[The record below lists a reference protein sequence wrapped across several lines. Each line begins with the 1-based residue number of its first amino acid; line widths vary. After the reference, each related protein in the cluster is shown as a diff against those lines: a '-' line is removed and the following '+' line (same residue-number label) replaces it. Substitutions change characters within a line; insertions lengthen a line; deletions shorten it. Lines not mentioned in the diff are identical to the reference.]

1 MGDAGEAG
9 DGRGSL
15 TPWTTSPGVSIEI
28 TDLAFTDAV
37 ATVSFTL
44 TDGSGIAVD
53 PAGSLTPG
61 SIELG
66 FVLAQLTQD
75 LDGSAGQYTAYT
87 TITATSPITGAS
99 AIQGATEATGTLRP
113 IDVAQ
118 GTYQYDVAAALTGL
132 APGLTQT
139 VGAYALRTGAPAISS
154 MTFSARPDHGAVIAR
169 EVVTAGASDFRCAR
183 AAMAATS
190 RVAPQAC
197 RA

>member
-1 MGDAGEAG
+1 M
-9 DGRGSL
+9 
-15 TPWTTSPGVSIEI
+15 PWTTSPAVSIAV
-28 TDLAFTDAV
+28 TDLAFTDSI

-44 TDGSGIAVD
+44 TDGSGIPID
-53 PAGSLTPG
+53 PAGTLTTG
-61 SIELG
+61 AVELG
-66 FVLAQLTQD
+66 FVLSQLAQNT
-75 LDGSAGQYTAYT
+75 DGTAGQYTAYT
-87 TITATSPITGAS
+87 TVTATSPITGAS
-99 AIQGATEATGTLRP
+99 AIQGATEASGTLRA
-113 IDVAQ
+113 IDIAQ

-132 APGLTQT
+132 DAGLTQT
-139 VGAYALRTGAPAISS
+139 VGAFALRTGAPAISS